1 MWNSFNLCDRVVS
14 IGSRG
19 SLTQSKQKSISPMT
33 ILNRWIFAQI
43 QQRKFI
49 IIVLGFV
56 KKIICYVVRKK
67 ETSCSVLVVTMTLV
81 WHFWKLFNPF
91 YDDNLWFE
99 YVMVAIVNG
108 LKQDIRLNVTTFQ
121 ECLMCQFQINQIL
134 LI

>member
-14 IGSRG
+14 NGSRG
-19 SLTQSKQKSISPMT
+19 SLTQSKQKSFSPMT
-33 ILNRWIFAQI
+33 ILNRWISAQI

-81 WHFWKLFNPF
+81 WHFWKLSNPF

>member
-1 MWNSFNLCDRVVS
+1 M
-14 IGSRG
+14 
-19 SLTQSKQKSISPMT
+19 
-33 ILNRWIFAQI
+33 
-43 QQRKFI
+43 
-49 IIVLGFV
+49 IVLGFV
-56 KKIICYVVRKK
+56 KKIICYVARKK
-67 ETSCSVLVVTMTLV
+67 NLLFSVGSYNDLGL
-81 WHFWKLFNPF
+81 LSNPF